1 MIVSASGQI
10 APKPLTIM
18 KPSPGA
24 HLRAVRLLAAARGW
38 VILALHDRSSV
49 LVAVTTKTD
58 EGSDHDDL

>member
-1 MIVSASGQI
+1 
-10 APKPLTIM
+10 M

-49 LVAVTTKTD
+49 LVAMTTKTD